1 MSEGGDGK
9 RSRGYMKLNSANG
22 LRRSKKGAFTLVELL
37 VVIAIMGILAA
48 LLLGVTRYAWRA
60 SKEAKA
66 KTNIEKI
73 YKALQ
78 ESMLAKGEYPNPG
91 DTNPHSLADL
101 FSSDPTPGQSFRG
114 LTNWL
119 EITTNNLV
127 DPWGHSYIYSRPS
140 PLSCVV
146 YSYGVDGQQNTGDDI
161 VYGK

>member
-1 MSEGGDGK
+1 
-9 RSRGYMKLNSANG
+9 MKLNSANG

-37 VVIAIMGILAA
+37 VVIAIMGILAM
-48 LLLGVTRYAWRA
+48 LLLGLTRYVWRA

-66 KTNIEKI
+66 KANIEKV
-73 YKALQ
+73 YKAMQ
-78 ESMLAKGEYPNPG
+78 EYMLANGTYPPNINTP
-91 DTNPHSLADL
+91 DDLSSVVTSTSIDPRYLA
-101 FSSDPTPGQSFRG
+101 FES

-127 DPWGHSYIYSRPS
+127 DPWGNGYRYIRQS

-146 YSYGVDGQQNTGDDI
+146 YSFGVDGSNNTPDDI